1 MKTFNKDGYK
11 SSSALQQAENVG
23 KHRYAVLHGTRDEN
37 VHFQNAAQLE
47 KYLVEADIDFSAYF
61 FADNDHGMSN
71 TINNYK
77 TVYKTLTREMQFC
90 FGQRSLFRDCCN

>member
-1 MKTFNKDGYK
+1 LELLPHN
-11 SSSALQQAENVG
+11 
-23 KHRYAVLHGTRDEN
+23 LHGTRDEN
-37 VHFQNAAQLE
+37 VHFQNTAQLE

-71 TINNYK
+71 TVNNYK

-90 FGQRSLFRDCCN
+90 FGQKSLFGDCCN